1 MSAKTKN
8 KSAFKLLTKSAS
20 PNEVQAEAKTATS
33 IHFSINKNGKGFDRK
48 INLWSLFI
56 IF

>member
-1 MSAKTKN
+1 MSAKTNN
-8 KSAFKLLTKSAS
+8 KSAFKLLTS